1 MAEKT
6 FWKGVIHFSG
16 VDVPVKLHSTVR
28 EERIRFHLLHGRD
41 QVRLKQQ
48 LVCAYEHE
56 PVPREE
62 QAKGFE
68 LEEGKYLLLDQA
80 ELERAEPKSS
90 RTIEVHEFVKTST
103 IDLFFFEKA
112 YYLEPDSHIEE
123 YNALAGAMRE
133 MDVAGICTWTMRKGS
148 YYGALQAGGNVLR
161 LTTLRNADEVIPVKS
176 LEIEDIPLSE
186 KELKIGGDLIN
197 QLSAPFQPQKF
208 VNEHQEQLHAMIDK
222 KARGE
227 RIAVLRPRRRKPTS
241 PDKLLEALQASLKRA
256 G

>member
-1 MAEKT
+1 MAGRT
-6 FWKGVIHFSG
+6 FWKGIIHFSG
-16 VDVPVKLHSTVR
+16 VDVPVKLHSTIR
-28 EERIRFHLLHGRD
+28 EERVRFHLLHGQD

-62 QAKGFE
+62 QTKGFE
-68 LEEGKYLLLDQA
+68 LEEGKYLLLDPSELEQA
-80 ELERAEPKSS
+80 ELKDS
-90 RTIEVHEFVKTST
+90 RMIEIHEFVKTTT
-103 IDLFFFEKA
+103 IDPVFFEKV
-112 YYLEPDSHIEE
+112 YYLEPDSQVTG
-123 YNALAGAMRE
+123 YNTLARVMKE
-133 MDVAGICTWTMRKGS
+133 LDVAGICTWTMRKGS
-148 YYGALQAGGNVLR
+148 YFGALQAGGNTLR

-176 LEIEDIPLSE
+176 LEIEKIPLSE

-197 QLSAPFQPQKF
+197 QLTAAFQPKKF
-208 VNEHQEQLHAMIDK
+208 TNEHQEKLHTLIDK

-227 RIAVLRPRRRKPTS
+227 RIAILRPRRRKATS